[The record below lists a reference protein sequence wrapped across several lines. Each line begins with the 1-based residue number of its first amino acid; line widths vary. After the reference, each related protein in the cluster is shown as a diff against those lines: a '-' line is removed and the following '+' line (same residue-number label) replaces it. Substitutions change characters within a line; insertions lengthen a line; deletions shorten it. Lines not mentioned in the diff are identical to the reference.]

1 MEGNQSALVVTR
13 VTAEGTSVRNDVL
26 LERRA
31 NGWTVVGYS
40 LRPGGDRDATLA
52 ARRATRVAGMRQV
65 AGVLLTGGASRRM
78 GTDKARI
85 VVNGETLA
93 ARAARVLSA
102 VCDPVIEVGPERER
116 AARGPG
122 GSARRRPA
130 GRACSPGVG
139 ALGNP
144 RPVMLLACDLPF
156 VEPPLLRLLVE
167 WPGTGTVIPVV
178 DGRFQYACARY
189 GARRAR
195 RGDGRVAL
203 GRVVAARA
211 SPVPTASTSTRRSG
225 ATSPTRATFADVDT
239 PDDLQRL
246 GLA

>member
-1 MEGNQSALVVTR
+1 
-13 VTAEGTSVRNDVL
+13 
-26 LERRA
+26 
-31 NGWTVVGYS
+31 
-40 LRPGGDRDATLA
+40 
-52 ARRATRVAGMRQV
+52 MRQV

-102 VCDPVIEVGPERER
+102 VCDPVIEVGPSVSGLPAVQEDPPGV
-116 AARGPG
+116 GPLV
-122 GSARRRPA
+122 ALLA
-130 GRACSPGVG
+130 GVG

-144 RPVMLLACDLPF
+144 RRVLLLACDLPF
-156 VEPPLLRLLVE
+156 VEAPLLRLLVE

-178 DGRFQYACARY
+178 GDRAQFACARY
-189 GARRAR
+189 GA
-195 RGDGRVAL
+195 DAL
-203 GRVVAARA
+203 DAAREA
-211 SPVPTASTSTRRSG
+211 LRAGELSLRAMVGPDCAYLSVEEWG
-225 ATSPTRATFADVDT
+225 DVATERAFADVDT